1 MRVYADYVKIVVVVD
16 DSLKVKYGVRN
27 FVAKLQNNRARP
39 VGIDNLVVS
48 KYAEPVQK
56 TEVKLT
62 IGSTTAYVN
71 GQAQTLDVAP
81 VIENSRTLMPLRFIA
96 EAMGAT
102 VEWDGATST
111 ATLTEGE
118 TKVVITLGS
127 TTAYANGTAKTLDA
141 PAESRNG
148 RTLLPVRFIAENL
161 GYEVDYDHE
170 DHSAV
175 IDSGRIVLY
184 IGTDQAE
191 INGEKVQLDTP
202 SVLISDRTMVPLRII
217 AETLGCTVDWFNTNR
232 TVLVNK
238 RLADGSEMPVFD
250 RFEQSGLFWAYSTQA
265 NDYLVWKANY
275 KTLEEAADGENFD
288 AWWIERPRDK
298 QDLVNPFLDC
308 TIMARTFEP
317 ETLAQIKDMFFTVY
331 PTRYADAAD
340 LMMDSIRGELWQ
352 SFYEEDAELY
362 PLYSVMPPRSGTFG
376 SYYFDNREVEMYVNE
391 TCTRLMINVNAE
403 GYENPDIPRTLTDEE
418 IAFYT
423 EQAKQSY
430 MLDLWNLD

>member
-1 MRVYADYVKIVVVVD
+1 MKHFRRALSLILAALMLTAAAVSVHADNPVDSIDDVNAVITEAGRIIAGLPGDTAADVTVK
-16 DSLKVKYGVRN
+16 
-27 FVAKLQNNRARP
+27 
-39 VGIDNLVVS
+39 VGG
-48 KYAEPVQK
+48 Q
-56 TEVKLT
+56 T
-62 IGSTTAYVN
+62 IAFPD
-71 GQAQTLDVAP
+71 QQP
-81 VIENSRTLMPLRFIA
+81 VIRDDRTLVPI
-96 EAMGAT
+96 
-102 VEWDGATST
+102 
-111 ATLTEGE
+111 
-118 TKVVITLGS
+118 
-127 TTAYANGTAKTLDA
+127 
-141 PAESRNG
+141 
-148 RTLLPVRFIAENL
+148 RFIAENL
-161 GYEVDYDHE
+161 GYKVDYNHD
-170 DHSAV
+170 DHSAI
-175 IDSGRIVLY
+175 IDNGRIVLY

-191 INGEKVQLDTP
+191 INGEKIQLDTP